1 MGKKVPIS
9 DYVWPS
15 VELEGAVLAEVG
27 GAPPT

>member
-1 MGKKVPIS
+1 MGKKVLIS

-15 VELEGAVLAEVG
+15 VEPEGAVLAEVG